1 MVKKGNHRRVYFV
14 ERKFQ
19 TSFILKFCTLVFV
32 GSLLTGTLVYFFSQ
46 QSTTVVFEHSR
57 ALVKST
63 ADFLL
68 PLLIQTI
75 IVVCAIVA
83 TAAIILT
90 LYISHKIAGPLHRL
104 KKEFAA
110 IGFGDLVGDFS
121 LRKGD
126 QLQDIAVSMS
136 EMVRG
141 LRDKI
146 ADLKNNWRDF
156 KDSWQGFLNRGI
168 PADAR
173 QVQDIEKL
181 KQTIARI
188 EKDLDYFKIHR

>member
-1 MVKKGNHRRVYFV
+1 MAKKGNYRRLYFV
-14 ERKFQ
+14 DKKFQ
-19 TSFILKFCTLVFV
+19 TSFIMKFCALVIV
-32 GSLLTGTLVYFFSQ
+32 GSLLTGALVYFFSQ

-83 TAAIILT
+83 AATIILT

-110 IGFGDLVGDFS
+110 IGVGNLAGDFS

-126 QLQDIAVSMS
+126 QLQDVAVSMS
-136 EMVRG
+136 EMVKG

-146 ADLKNNWRDF
+146 ADLRNNWREF

-168 PADAR
+168 SADAR
-173 QVQDIEKL
+173 QAQDIEKL
-181 KQTIARI
+181 KETIARI
-188 EKDLDYFKIHR
+188 EKDLDYFKIHK